1 VSEHSQ
7 RATDEEPI
15 GDGKS
20 ETDGETPRHRKPWH
34 RRRFRLITLGLILV
48 AVGFLCWLGF
58 EGYAAKSSLERARAS
73 AQHAK
78 EALSAGD
85 VEAAVRL
92 ASAAETDARHAN
104 DSVRSIPWTVAT
116 HIPWLGSPFET
127 ARQVSQVVL
136 GLASDVLKPAAELGT
151 ALSPAHLIKGSH
163 VDVQAL
169 REKEP
174 GLVKIASAAKRL
186 ESDAAAITEPT
197 YLSALRNARSELQA
211 QTIKISDLLDK
222 ATLTAKLAPALLG
235 VDGPRTYFMGFQTNA
250 EARGT
255 GGILGGFGIL
265 RFDHGVPT
273 VNALGPNTELTGP
286 FKPLDLG
293 PEFSGEYG
301 YTNPSTDWRNSNL
314 SSHFPY
320 TAQIWRSM
328 WAQQSGQEVDG
339 VIALDP
345 VALSYVLGATGPIT
359 MQDGEVINQENVVE
373 LTESTAYLRF
383 PTDQTARKQYLQ
395 VIANAVVKKM
405 TGAVDSPRRLLDA
418 LGRAVSE
425 RRIAIWSADPEEQKL
440 LEQTPLAHTIPD
452 DASPYAAVVLNNLA
466 GNKVDYYLRQD
477 VTYRAEGCAGATRN
491 TTVTVRLQSVVPDT
505 PLPDYVAGSAG
516 LNLNRN
522 VPITL
527 PTGSMLTSVR
537 LVATKGAALVG
548 AFSNGQEIPAFTGT
562 DRGHPTFEVQVAIP
576 PRQSGELTFRLSEP
590 TGPGVAQVPAQPLLT
605 TTAPTVEVPAC
616 PQK

>member
-1 VSEHSQ
+1 M
-7 RATDEEPI
+7 AADEPI
-15 GDGKS
+15 GGDEDESDSG
-20 ETDGETPRHRKPWH
+20 TARYRKVWH
-34 RRRFRLITLGLILV
+34 RRRFRVIALGVILV
-48 AVGFLCWLGF
+48 AVGFLSWLGF
-58 EGYAAKSSLERARAS
+58 EGYSAKSSLDRARAS

-92 ASAAETDARHAN
+92 ASAAETDAKKAN
-104 DSVRSIPWTVAT
+104 DSVRSIPWTVAA
-116 HIPWLGSPFET
+116 HVPWLGSPFET
-127 ARQVSQVVL
+127 ARQVSHVVL
-136 GLASDVLKPAAELGT
+136 GMASNVLKPAAELGT
-151 ALSPAHLIKGSH
+151 VLSPAHLIKGSH

-174 GLVKIASAAKRL
+174 GLAKIASDARRL
-186 ESDAAAITEPT
+186 EADAAAISEPT
-197 YLSALRNARSELQA
+197 YLSALRNARAELQT
-211 QTIKISDLLDK
+211 QMVKVSDLLDK
-222 ATLTAKLAPALLG
+222 ATLTAKLAPLMMG

-250 EARGT
+250 EARAT

-265 RFDHGVPT
+265 RFDNGTPT
-273 VNALGPNTELTGP
+273 VDALGPNTELTGP

-293 PEFSGEYG
+293 PEFNQEYG

-359 MQDGEVINQENVVE
+359 MQDGEVINQGNVVE
-373 LTESTAYLRF
+373 LTESTAYQRF
-383 PTDQTARKQYLQ
+383 PDDQTARKKYLQ

-405 TGAVDSPRRLLDA
+405 TGAVESPRRLLDA
-418 LGRAVSE
+418 LARAVSE
-425 RRIAIWSADPEEQKL
+425 RRIAIWSASPQEQKL
-440 LEQTPLAHTIPD
+440 LEETPLAHTIPD
-452 DASPYAAVVLNNLA
+452 DASPYAAVIVNNLA

-477 VTYRAEGCAGATRN
+477 VTYQAESCGGATRN
-491 TTVTVRLQSVVPDT
+491 TTVTVKLRNVVPDT
-505 PLPDYVAGSAG
+505 PLPDYVAGAAG
-516 LNLNRN
+516 LKLNQN

-537 LVATKGAALVG
+537 LVATKGAVLVG
-548 AFSNGQEIPAFTGT
+548 AFSNGEQIPVFAGS

-576 PRQSGELTFRLSEP
+576 PRQLGELTFRLSEP
-590 TGPGVAQVPAQPLLT
+590 TAPGAAQVPAQPLVA
-605 TTAPTVEVPAC
+605 TTAPTITVPEC
-616 PQK
+616 PHK

>member
-1 VSEHSQ
+1 MSEHSQ
-7 RATDEEPI
+7 RATDDEPI
-15 GDGKS
+15 D
-20 ETDGETPRHRKPWH
+20 DGEDKSDAGTAPQRKAWRH
-34 RRRFRLITLGLILV
+34 RRFRVATLGLILS
-48 AVGFLCWLGF
+48 AIGFLCWLGF
-58 EGYAAKSSLERARAS
+58 EGYSAKSHLERARVS
-73 AQHAK
+73 AQHTK

-85 VEAAVRL
+85 VEAALRA
-92 ASAAETDARHAN
+92 ASAAEADAKHAN
-104 DSVRSIPWTVAT
+104 DAVRSIPWTVAA
-116 HIPWLGSPFET
+116 HLPWLGSPFES

-151 ALSPAHLIKGSH
+151 VLSPAHLIKGSH

-169 REKEP
+169 RDKEP
-174 GLVKIASAAKRL
+174 ALVKIASDARHL
-186 ESDAAAITEPT
+186 ETDAAAITEPT

-211 QTIKISDLLDK
+211 QTVKVSDLLDK
-222 ATLTAKLAPALLG
+222 ATLTAKLAPLMMGA
-235 VDGPRTYFMGFQTNA
+235 DGPRTYFMGFQTNA
-250 EARGT
+250 EARAT

-265 RFDHGVPT
+265 RFDNGTPT

-293 PEFSGEYG
+293 PEFNGEYG

-359 MQDGEVINQENVVE
+359 MQDGEVINQGNVVE

-405 TGAVDSPRRLLDA
+405 TGAVESPRRLLDA
-418 LGRAVSE
+418 LSRAVSE
-425 RRIAIWSADPEEQKL
+425 RRIAIWSAHPEEQKL

-452 DASPYAAVVLNNLA
+452 DASPYAAIVLNNLA
-466 GNKVDYYLRQD
+466 GNKVDYYLRQN
-477 VTYRAEGCAGATRN
+477 VTYKAEGCAGATRN
-491 TTVTVRLQSVVPDT
+491 TTVTVTLQSVVPET

-537 LVATKGAALVG
+537 LVATKGATLVG
-548 AFSNGQEIPAFTGT
+548 VYSNGQKIPAFTGT

-576 PRQSGELTFRLSEP
+576 PRQSGELTFQLSEP
-590 TGPGVAQVPAQPLLT
+590 THPGVAQVPDQPLLT
-605 TTAPTVEVPAC
+605 TTAPTVDVPEC
-616 PQK
+616 NQK